1 MKQKARL
8 ENWYVMTFFGGQRCL
23 IGEVYEHPRLSD
35 GKEVA
40 TSAIT
45 DLDEVN
51 NTAETQNTVYTLGK
65 KADVR

>member
-8 ENWYVMTFFGGQRCL
+8 ENWYILTYFSGQRSL
-23 IGEVYEHPRLSD
+23 IGEVYEHPLQPD

-40 TSAIT
+40 TSRLL

-51 NTAETQNTVYTLGK
+51 NTAETQNTIYTLGK
-65 KADVR
+65 KANGL